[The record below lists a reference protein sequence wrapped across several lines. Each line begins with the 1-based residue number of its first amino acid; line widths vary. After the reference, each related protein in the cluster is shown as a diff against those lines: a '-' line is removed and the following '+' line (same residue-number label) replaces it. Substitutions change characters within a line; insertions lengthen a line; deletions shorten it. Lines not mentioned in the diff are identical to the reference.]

1 MAMAQVAPGGQL
13 LVCAGQVGRRPD
25 GTFPAGA
32 AEQCRLAF
40 AACADILEAAGLGW
54 SDVVLRTAWLTA
66 GCDAADYAAVVATV
80 AGDGVP
86 ASVAVGVEMPGEVM
100 VEVEVIAAK
109 VGAASPARSVLKW
122 DPPGVT
128 PSSAY
133 WHAATV
139 PGDARLLFASG
150 QIGVRPDGSI
160 ADSAPEQAELTYSN
174 LDTLLRDAGMG
185 WADVVKRTTFRVPG
199 WNREQHEMPAVEAA
213 MGDEK
218 SCHTGVGVRCLAA
231 PELQLEVDIVAAA
244 PVGEGSDG
252 SAVVRKWNPPGLAAP
267 MRDGYV
273 HCAEVPPNAR
283 LLISSGLVGRRPDGS
298 LPANGA
304 EQSLQLFANL
314 TSLLRGAGMGWED
327 AVKIMVYMAPGCELA
342 GFRAARDAAQ
352 SGQRCTSTLIG
363 VRALLEPGAL
373 LEIEIVA
380 AKADASAL

>member
-1 MAMAQVAPGGQL
+1 MGSRLAASQPEHRVSQAMAMAQVAPGGQL

-25 GTFPAGA
+25 GSFPAGA

-80 AGDGVP
+80 AEDGVP
-86 ASVAVGVEMPGEVM
+86 ASVAVGVEMPGEVL

-174 LDTLLRDAGMG
+174 LDTLLRDAGWDG
-185 WADVVKRTTFRVPG
+185 LG
-199 WNREQHEMPAVEAA
+199 
-213 MGDEK
+213 
-218 SCHTGVGVRCLAA
+218 RCRQAHNIPCA
-231 PELQLEVDIVAAA
+231 WLE
-244 PVGEGSDG
+244 P
-252 SAVVRKWNPPGLAAP
+252 
-267 MRDGYV
+267 
-273 HCAEVPPNAR
+273 
-283 LLISSGLVGRRPDGS
+283 
-298 LPANGA
+298 
-304 EQSLQLFANL
+304 
-314 TSLLRGAGMGWED
+314 
-327 AVKIMVYMAPGCELA
+327 
-342 GFRAARDAAQ
+342 RAARDAGGR
-352 SGQRCTSTLIG
+352 SGDG
-363 VRALLEPGAL
+363 W
-373 LEIEIVA
+373 
-380 AKADASAL
+380 